1 MSRWERGEVFG
12 RAGGG
17 FGRCWLAK
25 GDRPRLPVFF
35 GGYRVVGGL
44 LPPGGDGERM
54 VSLQSGAFGTVSWR
68 NEIRIARLRFFSA
81 RMRME

>member
-17 FGRCWLAK
+17 FGRCWLAI
-25 GDRPRLPVFF
+25 GGRPRLPVLF

-44 LPPGGDGERM
+44 LPPGGDCERV
-54 VSLQSGAFGTVSWR
+54 VSLRSGAFGTVSGR
-68 NEIRIARLRFFSA
+68 NEIRIARLQLFFA